1 MSVGAARTAKGAPNA
16 RNIRAALNSVN
27 PRTPPLLGNLPL
39 IQRLKTRSGELPQPL
54 KAARLRGSRESGGGM
69 LRDAFSERLKQAMR
83 AKDTRTLS
91 TVRLILAG
99 LKERD
104 VEARGSGNQD
114 GIPEPEILR
123 LLQGMVK
130 QRRESIALY
139 RQGNRSEL
147 AQQEEEEIAII
158 ESFLPKQMNEEEIAA
173 AAKKA
178 IAEPD
183 AAGSKDTGKVMGL
196 LRERHAG
203 VLDMARAG
211 AVVKQLLG

>member
-1 MSVGAARTAKGAPNA
+1 
-16 RNIRAALNSVN
+16 
-27 PRTPPLLGNLPL
+27 
-39 IQRLKTRSGELPQPL
+39 
-54 KAARLRGSRESGGGM
+54 M
-69 LRDAFSERLKQAMR
+69 LREAFSERLKQAMR
-83 AKDTRTLS
+83 AKDPRTLS

-158 ESFLPKQMNEEEIAA
+158 ESFLPKQMSEEEIAA

-178 IAEPD
+178 IAETG
-183 AAGSKDTGKVMGL
+183 AAGIKDMGKVMGL